1 MSLSLGV
8 FYCCHVCLSVTR
20 SHCMSYLHLIGQF
33 HSVLRSAG
41 GLIKRP
47 ARGQLLFVRANKL
60 KLLFTQPVKLRKG
73 VGVVT
78 REAKVRVAIACEG
91 CGAALQVL

>member
-33 HSVLRSAG
+33 HSILRSV
-41 GLIKRP
+41 IKRP
-47 ARGQLLFVRANKL
+47 ARGQLLFVRANSYSL
-60 KLLFTQPVKLRKG
+60 NITQPVKLRKG
-73 VGVVT
+73 VGVVRASGVLNLVAAYQFT
-78 REAKVRVAIACEG
+78 MRE
-91 CGAALQVL
+91 

>member
-47 ARGQLLFVRANKL
+47 ARGQLLFVRTNKL
-60 KLLFTQPVKLRKG
+60 KLLFTQHNSTG
-73 VGVVT
+73 QVT
-78 REAKVRVAIACEG
+78 EG
-91 CGAALQVL
+91 CGCCKGFGSAEPGGSLSIYN

>member
-33 HSVLRSAG
+33 HSVLRSVG

-60 KLLFTQPVKLRKG
+60 KLLFTQHNSPVKLRKG
-73 VGVVT
+73 VGVVRASGVLNLVAAYQFT
-78 REAKVRVAIACEG
+78 IRE
-91 CGAALQVL
+91 

>member
-1 MSLSLGV
+1 
-8 FYCCHVCLSVTR
+8 
-20 SHCMSYLHLIGQF
+20 MSYLHLIGQF

-60 KLLFTQPVKLRKG
+60 KLLFTQLRKG
-73 VGVVT
+73 VGDVRASGVLNLVAAYQFT
-78 REAKVRVAIACEG
+78 IRE
-91 CGAALQVL
+91 